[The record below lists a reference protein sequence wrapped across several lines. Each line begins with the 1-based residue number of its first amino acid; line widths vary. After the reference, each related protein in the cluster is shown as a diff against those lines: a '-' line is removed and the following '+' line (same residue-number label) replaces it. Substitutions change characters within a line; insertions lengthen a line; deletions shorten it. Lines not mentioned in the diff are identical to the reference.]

1 VIIISNNI
9 VCVNI
14 AICKNIKFQRMRE
27 EMQMMKKYLVLCTEA
42 AIQGLP
48 WKTNLRSHMIENSI
62 NYSIKD
68 LVDLQ
73 NGVLLDELRI
83 AYDAMQ
89 AHIMQKCELCKA
101 RLLFKFKRGK
111 NSLSFI

>member
-1 VIIISNNI
+1 
-9 VCVNI
+9 
-14 AICKNIKFQRMRE
+14 MRE

-73 NGVLLDELRI
+73 NGALLDELRV

-101 RLLFKFKRGK
+101 RSLFKFKFKRGK
-111 NSLSFI
+111 SSLNSI